1 MRQREDFLRTLI
13 SDLAAERPHWN
24 ISDHRKIN
32 WNGQLRNVWPEADIL
47 INMGSRLFIIEYD
60 EDSDP
65 GRSLI
70 KYWPI
75 IHQKEGLLTIIEVW
89 KRGRTIG
96 TGYAVL
102 AKWMGTRLKE
112 TYPMFEYKF
121 LERDEETSRS
131 IARTITETID
141 ASMLTR

>member
-13 SDLAAERPHWN
+13 SDLAAERPNW
-24 ISDHRKIN
+24 IVSDHRKID

-47 INMGSRLFIIEYD
+47 IDMGSHLFIIEYD

-75 IHQKEGLLTIIEVW
+75 LHQKEYFLTIIEVW
-89 KRGRTIG
+89 KKGRTIG

-102 AKWMGTRLKE
+102 AKWMGTRLEE

-121 LERDEETSRS
+121 LERNEETSRS
-131 IARTITETID
+131 IAKTITEAID
-141 ASMLTR
+141 ASTLIR